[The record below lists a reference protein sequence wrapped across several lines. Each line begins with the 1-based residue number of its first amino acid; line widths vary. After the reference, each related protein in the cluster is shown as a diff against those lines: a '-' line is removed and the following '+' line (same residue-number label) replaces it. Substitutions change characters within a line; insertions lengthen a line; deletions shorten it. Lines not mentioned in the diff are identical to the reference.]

1 MAGAGQMA
9 RLFYPAILEKEPDSV
24 FGVTFPDFPGLVSAG
39 KTAEEALVN
48 AHEAL
53 AGHVAFMIQDGD
65 VLPEPMPIETVIAD
79 PEIRV
84 VAITLVGVTVPGR
97 TKRVN
102 VTLDEALLEEIDE
115 IATNRSRFLAEAA
128 RAELA
133 RRTAS

>member
-1 MAGAGQMA
+1 MA

-39 KTAEEALVN
+39 QTAEDALVN

-65 VLPEPMPIETVIAD
+65 VLPEPTSIEAVIAD
-79 PEIRV
+79 PDIRV
-84 VAITLVGVTVPGR
+84 VAITVVGVTVPGR
-97 TKRVN
+97 AKRVN
-102 VTLDEALLEEIDE
+102 VTLDESLLAEIDE
-115 IATNRSRFLAEAA
+115 IAENRSRFLAEAA